1 MIPVSGAKQSK
12 YSGPIGKHPM
22 ISHTGAF
29 EVGERVGIVALEHVA
44 QPGHLRLGL
53 ELVHSSGPSSRR
65 LGACRGLVRIDVL
78 LHELGHAAAGFL
90 RTLTGAGTLGFPYGL
105 TGLSRP

>member
-29 EVGERVGIVALEHVA
+29 EVGERVGIVALGQEHVHSPA
-44 QPGHLRLGL
+44 TFDLALNSFIAAVLRLVDL
-53 ELVHSSGPSSRR
+53 ALVEASCG
-65 LGACRGLVRIDVL
+65 
-78 LHELGHAAAGFL
+78 
-90 RTLTGAGTLGFPYGL
+90 
-105 TGLSRP
+105 